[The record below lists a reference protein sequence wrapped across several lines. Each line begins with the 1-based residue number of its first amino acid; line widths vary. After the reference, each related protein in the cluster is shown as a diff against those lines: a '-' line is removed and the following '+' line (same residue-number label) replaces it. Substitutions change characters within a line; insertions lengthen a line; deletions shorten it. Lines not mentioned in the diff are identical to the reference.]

1 MLIAKLQYL
10 TKQQKLDANPKAI
23 QQTIFT
29 GNLDRDGSS
38 QFFFIIEEVKETFLL
53 FSKGTVKILWFYF
66 VLI

>member
-23 QQTIFT
+23 QQTILT

>member
-1 MLIAKLQYL
+1 MQYL

-23 QQTIFT
+23 QQTNFT
-29 GNLDRDGSS
+29 GNLDRDGNT